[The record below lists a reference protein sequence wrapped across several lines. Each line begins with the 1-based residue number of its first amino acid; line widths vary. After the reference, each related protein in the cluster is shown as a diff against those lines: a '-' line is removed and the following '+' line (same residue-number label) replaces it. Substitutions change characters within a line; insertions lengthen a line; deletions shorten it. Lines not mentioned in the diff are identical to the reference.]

1 MQLPSAVIDRIK
13 LLWQC
18 SPITTKTLKIL
29 CQALEALRLQRRQS
43 VFAVWLRIMH
53 FLSQQDD
60 QAEMTSHNCS
70 KSKFL
75 KTKARFGRLLRPL
88 ARKRNGSIMEE
99 KGSKGKE
106 EYMYISK
113 RSSMDHT
120 VLPEIHHAC
129 LSFVSVHQMAPPLTE
144 VRDIQLQLTTHLST
158 LKG

>member
-106 EYMYISK
+106 EYLYSACYILCIFQSAQAWI
-113 RSSMDHT
+113 T
-120 VLPEIHHAC
+120 Q
-129 LSFVSVHQMAPPLTE
+129 FY
-144 VRDIQLQLTTHLST
+144 
-158 LKG
+158 LKYTMPAYPS

>member
-106 EYMYISK
+106 EYLYSACYILCISQ
-113 RSSMDHT
+113 SAQAWIT
-120 VLPEIHHAC
+120 Q
-129 LSFVSVHQMAPPLTE
+129 FY
-144 VRDIQLQLTTHLST
+144 
-158 LKG
+158 LKYTMPAYPS